1 MAKKT
6 VINKIGNSRILW
18 IVVSVALALLSW
30 IYVTMNEGD
39 DYRDTFDN
47 VKVVFSGEETMREA
61 QGLIVT
67 EKTRNTV
74 SVTLKGSRREISKL
88 KDSDIQA
95 VIDLSTITRP
105 GTNNNYYY
113 TISFNPDV
121 ETNSITVESRNPR
134 TVSFTVDRYSYKYVE
149 VKGIFNGKVAEGFKA
164 DVSDMIFEP
173 SSIRV
178 SGPEEAISSIKSAL
192 VVIERDELDSTIKVD
207 LGYTLVDV
215 NDEPV
220 SMDDVTVDS
229 ESVNVTFP
237 VTAVK
242 TVPLVLDIVHG
253 AGTTDANVKIEY
265 EPESVLISGDAELL
279 KGINRITLGSLDLTE
294 FSSTFEKTYAIS
306 LPNDVINESGITEA
320 KVSVR
325 LIGLMTKRLSVTNI
339 VPTNVPDGY
348 TVEVTTKSID
358 VTIRA
363 PESVIYQI
371 ESSNLRAVLDL
382 TEYTGNEGQFT
393 VPATIRVDG
402 FSNAGVIDPYNYSAL
417 VMIRQGVEEEVEE

>member
-6 VINKIGNSRILW
+6 IVHKIGDSKILW
-18 IVVSVALALLSW
+18 IVVSVVLALLSW
-30 IYVTMNEGD
+30 VYVTMNEGD
-39 DYRDTFDN
+39 DYQDTFDN
-47 VKVVFSGEETMREA
+47 VQVVFSGEEAMREA

-88 KDSDIQA
+88 KSSDIQA

-105 GTNNNYYY
+105 GTNSNYYY
-113 TISFNPDV
+113 SVAFKSDV
-121 ETNSITVESRNPR
+121 DMNSVTVENRNPR

-149 VKGIFNGKVAEGFKA
+149 VKGVFNGKVAEGFKA

-173 SSIRV
+173 ASIRV
-178 SGPEEAISSIKSAL
+178 SGPEEVISPIKSAL

-207 LGYTLVDV
+207 MGYTLVDL
-215 NDEPV
+215 NDEAISENLV
-220 SMDDVTVDS
+220 NVDS

-237 VTAVK
+237 VTSVK
-242 TVPLVLDIVHG
+242 SVPLVLDVIHG
-253 AGTTDANVKIEY
+253 AGTTDANVRIEY
-265 EPESVLISGDAELL
+265 EPEGILISGDTELL

-294 FSSTFEKTYAIS
+294 FNSTYENVFAIT
-306 LPNDVINESGITEA
+306 LPNDVVNESGISEA

-325 LIGLMTKRLSVTNI
+325 LLGLQTRRLSVTNI
-339 VPTNVPDGY
+339 VPINVPEGY
-348 TVEVTTKSID
+348 SVDITTKSID

-363 PESVIYQI
+363 PESVIGLI
-371 ESSNLRAVLDL
+371 ESNHLRAVLDL

-393 VPATIRVDG
+393 VPASIRVDG
-402 FSNAGVIDPYNYSAL
+402 FSDAGVIDPYNYSAL
-417 VMIRQGVEEEVEE
+417 VMIRQEEEE